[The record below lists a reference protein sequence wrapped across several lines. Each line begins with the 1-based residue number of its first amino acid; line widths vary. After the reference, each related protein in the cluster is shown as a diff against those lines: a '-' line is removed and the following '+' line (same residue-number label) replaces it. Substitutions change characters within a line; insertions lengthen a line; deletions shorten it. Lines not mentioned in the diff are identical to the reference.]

1 MGSDPVELD
10 FAMPINELSEVEEL
24 RRELR
29 EALEARTSELS
40 EALQEQRGTAEI
52 LRRMSNSP
60 SNAQPVFLLFWRALY
75 ACARPNL
82 PLRTGWKAKWCTWWV
97 TTIFH

>member
-40 EALQEQRGTAEI
+40 EALQEQRATAEI
-52 LRRMSNSP
+52 LHVMSNSP
-60 SNAQPVFLLFWRALY
+60 SNAQPVFDAILESAVRLCDPAKSPKQVAAQSMF
-75 ACARPNL
+75 RPS
-82 PLRTGWKAKWCTWWV
+82 AK
-97 TTIFH
+97 